1 MKNDKTSYIGL
12 FLIGL
17 LLFGWM
23 YYQAPSE
30 KEIAKEKAKHDSI
43 ARVEKQ
49 KADQQQ
55 AAATAQT
62 NTNKPLTDSARR
74 ADSANILNKVRNE
87 SGIFYT
93 ALKGTDKDIVLE
105 NDLLKAT
112 VTAKGGK
119 ISTVELKNFKTSAG
133 APLILFFP
141 KDNRFSLVLNAYSKF
156 FSTDSLYFSQVGELV
171 TKGDSSIL
179 TMQLNTTDPDKYLQ
193 FVYTI
198 KKASYMLGFKVKAV
212 GMQSIIPANSQEI
225 NLEWSMAT
233 PSQEAV
239 KDSANQRRAST
250 VYYKYHGS
258 DVDNLS
264 PMKDEKKAL
273 STDLSWVAFKQ
284 DFFSS
289 ILITNSKFG
298 SPEVST
304 ADGKDAAHMKL
315 YTASLSIPYGHMA
328 NESFDMQFYFGPNNF
343 KILKSYSGDND
354 FQFEKLINLGSGI
367 FGWFGKPINTWII
380 IPLFNFLNQFNMN
393 YGLVIL
399 ILTLVIKAI
408 LFPIAF
414 RTYVSSAK
422 MRILKPEIDEIN
434 KKFPKT
440 EDAMKKQQ
448 GVMALYKKAGIN
460 PMAGCLPVLLQIP
473 VLSALFSFFP
483 ASIELRQQHFLWATD
498 MSTYDSVYNFPN
510 HFSIPL
516 YGDHISVF
524 ALLMTLS
531 QYLYLTA
538 NQQLMGSPAGGTD
551 QMAKM
556 MKWMMYL
563 MPIMFLS
570 VLNKYSAGLSYYYF
584 LANLITFAQ
593 TFIARK
599 FIDEDALHRKMQEN
613 KAKPIKQ
620 SKFQARLEQMMKD
633 QQAAKK
639 GSRK

>member
-1 MKNDKTSYIGL
+1 MKNDKSSYIGL
-12 FLIGL
+12 FIIGL

-23 YYQAPSE
+23 YWQAPSE
-30 KEIAKEKAKHDSI
+30 KDIAKQKAKNDSI
-43 ARVEKQ
+43 ARVQKQ
-49 KADQQQ
+49 RDEQ
-55 AAATAQT
+55 AAAAQT
-62 NTNKPLTDSARR
+62 AKAVPVSDSARR
-74 ADSANILNKVRNE
+74 ADSANNVTKARTE
-87 SGIFYT
+87 AGIFYS
-93 ALKGTDKDIVLE
+93 ALSGTNQDITLE
-105 NDLLKAT
+105 NDLIKAT
-112 VTAKGGK
+112 VSTRGGK
-119 ISTVELKNFKTSAG
+119 ISTVQLKNFKTSAG
-133 APLILFFP
+133 GPLVLFFP
-141 KDNRFSLVLNAYSKF
+141 KDNHFSLVLNAYSKF
-156 FSTDSLYFSQVGELV
+156 FSTDSLYFSQVGAPV
-171 TKGDSSIL
+171 TKGDSTML
-179 TMQLNTTDPDKYLQ
+179 TMQLNTTNPNKYMQ
-193 FVYTI
+193 FIYTI
-198 KKASYMLGFKVKAV
+198 KQGSYMVGFKVKSV
-212 GMQSIIPANSQEI
+212 GMQDVIPTNAGEI
-225 NLEWSMAT
+225 NLEWSMTT

-239 KDSANQRRAST
+239 KDSSNQRRAST

-264 PMKDEKKAL
+264 TMKDEKKAL

-289 ILITNSKFG
+289 ILITDSKFG
-298 SPEVST
+298 SPEVSS
-304 ADGKDAAHMKL
+304 ADGKDAAHMKH
-315 YTASLSIPYGHMA
+315 YTASVTIPYNHMA
-328 NESFDMQFYFGPNNF
+328 SESFDMRFYFGPNNF
-343 KILKSYSGDND
+343 KLLKSYSDDND
-354 FQFEKLINLGSGI
+354 MEFEKLINLGSGI
-367 FGWFGKPINTWII
+367 FGWFGKPVNRWII

-399 ILTLVIKAI
+399 ILTIVIKAI

-422 MRILKPEIDEIN
+422 MRILKPEIDEIG
-434 KKFPKT
+434 KKYPKT

-460 PMAGCLPVLLQIP
+460 PMAGCLPVLLQLP

-483 ASIELRQQHFLWATD
+483 SSIELRQQHFLWATD
-498 MSTYDSVYNFPN
+498 MSTYDSIYTFPN

-531 QYLYLTA
+531 QYLYITA
-538 NQQLMGSPAGGTD
+538 NQQIMGNPAGGTD

-584 LANLITFAQ
+584 LANLFTFGQ
-593 TFIARK
+593 TFIARR

-620 SKFQARLEQMMKD
+620 SKFQARLEQMVKE

-639 GSRK
+639 RK

>member
-12 FLIGL
+12 FIIGL

-30 KEIAKEKAKHDSI
+30 KDIARAKAKNDSI
-43 ARVEKQ
+43 ANVNRQRDEQAKT
-49 KADQQQ
+49 AAAAQ
-55 AAATAQT
+55 AA
-62 NTNKPLTDSARR
+62 NTKPITDSARV
-74 ADSANILNKVRNE
+74 ADSTNNLSKVRNE

-93 ALKGTDKDIVLE
+93 ALKGTDKDIILE

-112 VTAKGGK
+112 VSAKGGK
-119 ISTVELKNFKTSAG
+119 ISSVELKNFKTSAG
-133 APLILFFP
+133 GPLVLFFA
-141 KDNRFSLVLNAYSKF
+141 KDNHFSLVLNAYSKF
-156 FSTDSLYFSQVGELV
+156 FSTDSLYFSQVGEPV
-171 TKGDSSIL
+171 TKGDSTTL
-179 TMQLNTTDPDKYLQ
+179 AMQLNTSDKDKYLQ
-193 FVYTI
+193 FIYTV
-198 KKASYMLGFKVKAV
+198 KKGSYMVGFRVKSV
-212 GMQSIIPANSQEI
+212 GMQNIIPANMSEI
-225 NLEWSMAT
+225 NLEWAMST

-239 KDSANQRRAST
+239 KDSGNQRRAST

-264 PMKDEKKAL
+264 TMKDEKKEL

-298 SPEVST
+298 SPSVST
-304 ADGKDAAHMKL
+304 TDGKDANHMKN
-315 YTASLSIPYGHMA
+315 YTASVTIPYGHMA
-328 NESFDMQFYFGPNNF
+328 SESFDMSFYFGPNNF
-343 KILKSYSGDND
+343 KLLKSYSDDND
-354 FQFEKLINLGSGI
+354 MQYEKLINLGYGV
-367 FGWFGKPINTWII
+367 FGWFGKPINRWII
-380 IPLFNFLNQFNMN
+380 IPLFNFLNQFDMN

-434 KKFPKT
+434 KKYPKT

-448 GVMALYKKAGIN
+448 GTMALYKKAGIN

-483 ASIELRQQHFLWATD
+483 SSIELRQQHFLWATD

-620 SKFQARLEQMMKD
+620 SKFQARLEQMVKE
-633 QQAAKK
+633 QQAGKRKK
-639 GSRK
+639 